1 MRHVIYIRII
11 GLTLILSLGGVNSD
25 KNKDIN
31 NWRREA
37 NGYTSFLNLDDGND
51 DPTVSCI
58 I

>member
-1 MRHVIYIRII
+1 MRYVIYIRII
-11 GLTLILSLGGVNSD
+11 GLALILSLGGVCSD
-25 KNKDIN
+25 KNEDIN

-37 NGYTSFLNLDDGND
+37 NGPISFLNLDDGND